1 MSQEMLNLNTK
12 AIQILEEKGFVHDTC
27 IEVSDGHI
35 DYFSKN
41 LKCDIKDCK
50 VPLKLS
56 VIFTLSKSQDQLFF
70 EFEMNHHETRRN
82 YGKRAEFNN
91 KKINQKEKESEVM
104 SVFEKAIDYVQDN
117 IDKFGDFVDKNKEKE
132 FNNYKW
138 FHLMDETNPLDY
150 YYFLISPKFIE
161 DGVVF
166 KTCEIDDNLLGTEA
180 GLKGEAG
187 YRNVVIRRF

>member
-1 MSQEMLNLNTK
+1 MSQEIQNLDAK

-27 IEVSDGHI
+27 IEVSDGNI

-41 LKCDIKDCK
+41 LKCNILDCK

-56 VIFTLSKSQDQLFF
+56 VIFALSKNKNQLLF

-91 KKINQKEKESEVM
+91 KKINQKKESEAV
-104 SVFEKAIDYVQDN
+104 SIFEKAIDYVQDN
-117 IDKFGDFVDKNKEKE
+117 IDKFGDFVDENKENE
-132 FNNYKW
+132 FNSYKW
-138 FHLMDETNPLDY
+138 FHFMDEVNPLDY